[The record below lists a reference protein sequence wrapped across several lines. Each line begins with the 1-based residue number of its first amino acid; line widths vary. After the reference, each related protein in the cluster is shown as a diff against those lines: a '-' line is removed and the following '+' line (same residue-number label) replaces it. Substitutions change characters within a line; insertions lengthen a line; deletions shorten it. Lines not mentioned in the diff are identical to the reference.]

1 MAEEKVKKRK
11 NSENGEIQIKK
22 KKLEGKPKL
31 NIVEKIRAATGTPV
45 AVNGDDSKK
54 KKRPWRQANRRKA
67 KRQRK
72 IDEGIITADAPIIS
86 TPRPEGEKKKR
97 KKKKKTTEEESEGAE
112 VAPQQKPG
120 PAEKKSKKKPTEA
133 TSENL
138 QEKLAASQFRFLNE
152 QLYTKPSK
160 DAVEIFKADRA
171 SFQAY
176 HKGYAAQVKKWPMNP
191 LDNIILDLQELP
203 KGTKVADM
211 GCGEALIH
219 QKLGSHLDVQS
230 FDLVAANDNVTECDI
245 TKTPLK
251 DGSMDVV
258 VYCLSLMGTNLGDF
272 IREANRVLK
281 IGGKLKIAEV
291 LSRFRH
297 VKNFIKAVEQMGFEL
312 KKKRDL
318 KDFFVLLTFNKT
330 GKVKQKR
337 PTGLILEP
345 CLYKK
350 R

>member
-1 MAEEKVKKRK
+1 MAEIEKTQTV
-11 NSENGEIQIKK
+11 
-22 KKLEGKPKL
+22 
-31 NIVEKIRAATGTPV
+31 
-45 AVNGDDSKK
+45 DKK
-54 KKRPWRQANRRKA
+54 KKRPWRQAARRKA
-67 KRQRK
+67 KREKK
-72 IDEGIITADAPIIS
+72 IADGVIAPDAPIVS
-86 TPRPEGEKKKR
+86 TPRPEGERKR
-97 KKKKKTTEEESEGAE
+97 KKKKKKTQEDGETSGEPQTIEPTEEEP
-112 VAPQQKPG
+112 V
-120 PAEKKSKKKPTEA
+120 EKKPKKKP
-133 TSENL
+133 SLNGSGDL
-138 QEKLAASQFRFLNE
+138 QGKLAASQFRFLNE
-152 QLYTKPSK
+152 QLYTTTSK
-160 DAVEIFKADRA
+160 DAVGLFKKDKKAFD
-171 SFQAY
+171 AY

-191 LDNIILDLQELP
+191 LDNIIMDLQELT

-211 GCGEALIH
+211 GCGEALIA
-219 QKLGSHLDVQS
+219 QKLGKTLDVRS
-230 FDLVAANDNVTECDI
+230 FDLVAANEHVTECDI

-251 DGSMDVV
+251 DGEVDVV

-281 IGGKLKIAEV
+281 DGGKLKIAEV

-297 VKNFIKAVEQMGFEL
+297 VKNFIKAVEQMGFQL

-318 KDFFVLLTFNKT
+318 KDFFVLMTFIKN